1 MRADEF
7 AYTEYLFH
15 YWLGEKTMRLII
27 FLFGSVFS
35 VAATAGVY
43 KCTNETGKI
52 VYKSHACSA
61 GQNNVQI
68 DIKTGVTKDLDLEKK
83 EQKLKDEEEQAK
95 LTEQQQEEQKL
106 AEKQAKLKQEAKD
119 ESAKNQFLIKNNPLK
134 YSAFAIP
141 PYDPEQL
148 PSLVKNFATRL
159 PDIERFRRFAAEK
172 ALATN
177 QCGRVEAVE
186 LNNKST
192 QDALVFLVDCSTA
205 KKYYLT
211 EQELKPQ

>member
-1 MRADEF
+1 MK
-7 AYTEYLFH
+7 LN
-15 YWLGEKTMRLII
+15 II
-27 FLFGSVFS
+27 LFGCLCSLLPLAVP
-35 VAATAGVY
+35 AGVY
-43 KCTNETGKI
+43 KCTDETGKV
-52 VYKSHACSA
+52 VYKSHACSV
-61 GQNNVQI
+61 GQSNAQI
-68 DIKTGVTKDLDLEKK
+68 DLKTGITKDLDKERK
-83 EQKLKDEEEQAK
+83 EQLQKIAAEQDK
-95 LTEQQQEEQKL
+95 LTEQEQEAQ
-106 AEKQAKLKQEAKD
+106 KQAENQARLKQEAKD

-148 PSLVKNFATRL
+148 PDLVKSFVERL

-186 LNNKST
+186 LSNKST

-205 KKYYLT
+205 KKYYLS

>member
-1 MRADEF
+1 MK
-7 AYTEYLFH
+7 H
-15 YWLGEKTMRLII
+15 II
-27 FLFGSVFS
+27 FLFGGLFS
-35 VAATAGVY
+35 FGSLTAMADVY
-43 KCTNETGKI
+43 KCTDEAGKV
-52 VYKSHACSA
+52 VYRSSVCSG
-61 GQNNVQI
+61 GQGNVQI
-68 DIKTGVTKDLDLEKK
+68 DIKTGITKDLGQEKK
-83 EQKLKDEEEQAK
+83 LQQLKDQAEQAK
-95 LTEQQQEEQKL
+95 LTEQQQEEQRR
-106 AEKQAKLKQEAKD
+106 AEKQAELMQEAKD

-148 PSLVKNFATRL
+148 PPLVKSFASRL

-186 LNNKST
+186 LNLKST

-205 KKYYLT
+205 KKYYLS